1 LNTITKTDL
10 PEQNHSENNG
20 IAEEFAQQLESCR
33 ETPDWWKDMKTK
45 AFDAFQSLP
54 MPTRKNEEWRF
65 ANVKSLTFDGY
76 DFIIPEKPVETK
88 DLVEQSDV
96 ISNPSG
102 QIIFAD
108 NKPISVQQI
117 SDDLK
122 AKGVIWEPLSE
133 ALKHHS
139 EVLKDYFMTQ
149 DPHLGSEKFAALHSA
164 FVSDGYLLYVPKGV
178 VIERPFIANHWAIS
192 EKTALFPHTLV
203 IAEESSNV
211 TLVDTFNAKSPGQ
224 ENFVCGFNHLF
235 AGANAT
241 LTYRSFQNWGS
252 RTLGVH
258 INSVT
263 TGQDATVNTLSVNLG
278 CQHLRS
284 ENQSLLKGAGSH
296 IEMLSLC
303 VADKEQELD
312 QRTLQSHRAP
322 HTTSNLL
329 YKNVLIDKS
338 KTIFSGL
345 IKVAEEAQKTDAYQ
359 TNRNLLLST
368 EAEANALP
376 GLEIKADDVK
386 CSHGATTGQIDEAQL
401 FYMLA
406 RGIKPHKAKELLVF
420 GFFEEIISKI
430 GDNELADH
438 IRELIQTKF
447 QNI

>member
-1 LNTITKTDL
+1 
-10 PEQNHSENNG
+10 
-20 IAEEFAQQLESCR
+20 
-33 ETPDWWKDMKTK
+33 MKTK
-45 AFDAFQSLP
+45 AFETFQSLP

-65 ANVKSLTFDGY
+65 ANINSLTVDGY
-76 DFIIPEKPVETK
+76 DFTLPTMPI
-88 DLVEQSDV
+88 DLQELTERSDV
-96 ISNPSG
+96 LSKPSG

-108 NKPISVQQI
+108 NKPISVQDI
-117 SDDLK
+117 DNDLK

-139 EVLKDYFMTQ
+139 DILKDYFMAQ

-164 FVSDGYLLYVPKGV
+164 FVSDGYLLYVPKGL
-178 VIERPFIANHWAIS
+178 VIERPFIANHWATS
-192 EKTALFPHTLV
+192 DNTAIFPHTLV

-211 TLVDTFNAKSPGQ
+211 TLVDIFNAKVPTQ
-224 ENFVCGFNHLF
+224 KNFICAFSHFF

-241 LTYRSFQNWGS
+241 VTYRSFQNWGAK
-252 RTLGVH
+252 TLGIH

-263 TGQDATVNTLSVNLG
+263 TGKDATVNSLSVNLG
-278 CQHLRS
+278 CQHMRS
-284 ENQSLLKGAGSH
+284 ENQSLLEGEGSH

-303 VADKEQELD
+303 VADNDQELD
-312 QRTLQSHRAP
+312 QRTLQAHRAA

-329 YKNVLIDKS
+329 YKNALMDKS

-368 EAEANALP
+368 TAEANALP

-386 CSHGATTGQIDEAQL
+386 CSHGATTGQIDDDQL

-406 RGIKPHKAKELLVF
+406 RGIEPHKARELLVF

-430 GDNELADH
+430 GDNELADY

-447 QNI
+447 QHI